1 MLVVRQTGPPERA
14 GDKTGPPERASVF
27 SWTDANKWDK
37 TVKTDLIDDGLGMNV
52 NVHVTKHSFV
62 VSLLLL
68 LNNNVHLSCAHQH
81 PERSHDTY

>member
-1 MLVVRQTGPPERA
+1 MTNRTTG
-14 GDKTGPPERASVF
+14 TGF
-27 SWTDANKWDK
+27 SNRTTGTGWRILWTDANKWDK

-68 LNNNVHLSCAHQH
+68 LNNINVHLSCVYQH